1 MLAVVGLRMPP
12 APGWDDRPPGVQDL
26 SQQVKAEMV
35 SLLPRLR
42 RFAYGLTGSLDEG
55 DDLTQAACE
64 KALRSLVQF
73 TAGTRL
79 DSWMYRIAQN
89 LWIDR
94 RRSQQV
100 LREQSMD
107 PADLETMATA
117 DAAREMER
125 RLDLADVRR
134 EVALL
139 PEDQRAVLLLVSVEG
154 FGYRQAAEILEIP
167 IGTVMS
173 RLARA
178 RLALGRALSDRKEL
192 PETARKQP

>member
-1 MLAVVGLRMPP
+1 MPS
-12 APGWDDRPPGVQDL
+12 ALVWSDRHSGDPDL
-26 SQQVKAEMV
+26 NQQVKAEMV

-64 KALRSLVQF
+64 KALRSLEQF

-94 RRSQQV
+94 RRSQQTQ
-100 LREQSMD
+100 REQSVE
-107 PADLETMATA
+107 PADLEGLAIV
-117 DAAREMER
+117 DAVREMDR

-154 FGYRQAAEILEIP
+154 CGYRQAAEILEIP

-178 RLALGRALSDRKEL
+178 RLALGRALTERKEL
-192 PETARKQP
+192 PATARTKP

>member
-1 MLAVVGLRMPP
+1 MPS
-12 APGWDDRPPGVQDL
+12 ALERVDRPGRWYL

-64 KALRSLVQF
+64 KALRSLAQY
-73 TAGTRL
+73 TPGTRL
-79 DSWMYRIAQN
+79 DSWMFRIAQN

-94 RRSQQV
+94 HRRRRAQ
-100 LREQSMD
+100 RELSVE
-107 PADLETMATA
+107 PADLEALA
-117 DAAREMER
+117 AGDAAREMEQ

-139 PEDQRAVLLLVSVEG
+139 PEDQRAVLLLV
-154 FGYRQAAEILEIP
+154 
-167 IGTVMS
+167 
-173 RLARA
+173 
-178 RLALGRALSDRKEL
+178 
-192 PETARKQP
+192 

>member
-1 MLAVVGLRMPP
+1 
-12 APGWDDRPPGVQDL
+12 
-26 SQQVKAEMV
+26 
-35 SLLPRLR
+35 LR
-42 RFAYGLTGSLDEG
+42 RFAYGLTGSLDDG

-64 KALRSLVQF
+64 KALRSLEQF
-73 TAGTRL
+73 TPGTRL

-94 RRSQQV
+94 RRSQQAQ
-100 LREQSMD
+100 REQSVE
-107 PADLETMATA
+107 PADLEGLATA
-117 DAAREMER
+117 DAAQEMDR

-154 FGYRQAAEILEIP
+154 CGYRQAAEILEIP

-178 RLALGRALSDRKEL
+178 RLALGRALMGTRKEL
-192 PETARKQP
+192 PETARTKP

>member
-1 MLAVVGLRMPP
+1 
-12 APGWDDRPPGVQDL
+12 L

-94 RRSQQV
+94 RRSQQAQ
-100 LREQSMD
+100 RELIVE
-107 PADLETMATA
+107 PADLESLATA
-117 DAAREMER
+117 DGVREMDR

-178 RLALGRALSDRKEL
+178 RLALGRALTDRNEL
-192 PETARKQP
+192 PETARTKP

>member
-1 MLAVVGLRMPP
+1 M
-12 APGWDDRPPGVQDL
+12 
-26 SQQVKAEMV
+26 SQQVKADMV

-64 KALRSLVQF
+64 KALRSLEQF

-94 RRSQQV
+94 RRSQQTQ
-100 LREQSMD
+100 REQSVE
-107 PADLETMATA
+107 PADLEGLAIV
-117 DAAREMER
+117 DAVREMDR

-154 FGYRQAAEILEIP
+154 CGYRQAAEILEIP

-178 RLALGRALSDRKEL
+178 RLALGRALTERKEL
-192 PETARKQP
+192 PATARTKP

>member
-1 MLAVVGLRMPP
+1 
-12 APGWDDRPPGVQDL
+12 
-26 SQQVKAEMV
+26 MV

-42 RFAYGLTGSLDEG
+42 RFAYGLTGSLDDG

-64 KALRSLVQF
+64 KALRSLDQF
-73 TAGTRL
+73 TPGTRL

-94 RRSQQV
+94 RRSQQAQ
-100 LREQSMD
+100 REQSVD
-107 PADLETMATA
+107 PADMEHLAIA
-117 DAAREMER
+117 DAAREMDR

-134 EVALL
+134 KVTLL

-178 RLALGRALSDRKEL
+178 RLALGRAPAGAPTEL
-192 PETARKQP
+192 PDTARTKP

>member
-1 MLAVVGLRMPP
+1 MPL
-12 APGWDDRPPGVQDL
+12 APGRADRPPGDQHL

-64 KALRSLVQF
+64 KALRSLAQF
-73 TAGTRL
+73 TPGTRL

-100 LREQSMD
+100 LREQSVD
-107 PADLETMATA
+107 PADLEGLATV
-117 DAAREMER
+117 DSAREMDR

-178 RLALGRALSDRKEL
+178 RLALGRALAGATKEL
-192 PETARKQP
+192 PETARTKP

>member
-1 MLAVVGLRMPP
+1 LN
-12 APGWDDRPPGVQDL
+12 
-26 SQQVKAEMV
+26 QQVKAEMV
-35 SLLPRLR
+35 GLLPRLR
-42 RFAYGLTGSLDEG
+42 RFAYGLTGSLDDG

-64 KALRSLVQF
+64 KALRSLEQF
-73 TAGTRL
+73 TPGTRL

-94 RRSQQV
+94 RRSQQAQ
-100 LREQSMD
+100 REQSMA
-107 PADLETMATA
+107 PADMESLATA
-117 DAAREMER
+117 DAAREMDR

-139 PEDQRAVLLLVSVEG
+139 PDDQRAVLLLVSVEG
-154 FGYRQAAEILEIP
+154 CGYRQAAEILEIP

-178 RLALGRALSDRKEL
+178 RLALGRALTEQKEL

>member
-1 MLAVVGLRMPP
+1 M
-12 APGWDDRPPGVQDL
+12 

-42 RFAYGLTGSLDEG
+42 RFAYGLTGSLEEG

-64 KALRSLVQF
+64 KALRSLTQF
-73 TAGTRL
+73 TPGTRL

-100 LREQSMD
+100 LREQGMD
-107 PADLETMATA
+107 PADLETLATA

>member
-1 MLAVVGLRMPP
+1 M
-12 APGWDDRPPGVQDL
+12 

-42 RFAYGLTGSLDEG
+42 RFAYGLTGSLEDG
-55 DDLTQAACE
+55 DDLAQAACE
-64 KALRSLVQF
+64 KALRSLDQF
-73 TAGTRL
+73 TPGTRL

-94 RRSQQV
+94 RRSQQAQ
-100 LREQSMD
+100 REQSVA
-107 PADLETMATA
+107 PADMEHLAVA
-117 DAAREMER
+117 DAAREMDR

-178 RLALGRALSDRKEL
+178 RLALGRALAGGTTEL
-192 PETARKQP
+192 PDTARTKP

>member
-1 MLAVVGLRMPP
+1 MPP
-12 APGWDDRPPGVQDL
+12 AQDRADRASGERDL

-35 SLLPRLR
+35 RLLPRLR

-64 KALRSLVQF
+64 KALRSLAQF

-100 LREQSMD
+100 QRELSVE
-107 PADLETMATA
+107 PADMEALATA
-117 DAAREMER
+117 DGVREMDR

-178 RLALGRALSDRKEL
+178 RLALGRALTDRNEL
-192 PETARKQP
+192 PATARTKP

>member
-1 MLAVVGLRMPP
+1 
-12 APGWDDRPPGVQDL
+12 
-26 SQQVKAEMV
+26 V

-42 RFAYGLTGSLDEG
+42 RFAYGLTGSLDDG

-64 KALRSLVQF
+64 KALRSLDQF
-73 TAGTRL
+73 TPGTRL

-94 RRSQQV
+94 RRSQQAQ
-100 LREQSMD
+100 REQSVD
-107 PADLETMATA
+107 PADMEHLAIA
-117 DAAREMER
+117 DAAREMDR

-134 EVALL
+134 KVTLL

-178 RLALGRALSDRKEL
+178 RLALGRALAGGTTEQPD
-192 PETARKQP
+192 TARTKP

>member
-1 MLAVVGLRMPP
+1 
-12 APGWDDRPPGVQDL
+12 L

-64 KALRSLVQF
+64 KALRSLAQF
-73 TAGTRL
+73 TPGTRL

-100 LREQSMD
+100 QREQSVE
-107 PADLETMATA
+107 PADLENLATV

-154 FGYRQAAEILEIP
+154 CGYRQAAEILEIP

-178 RLALGRALSDRKEL
+178 RLALGRALTGTTKEL
-192 PETARKQP
+192 PETARTKP

>member
-1 MLAVVGLRMPP
+1 MPL
-12 APGWDDRPPGVQDL
+12 APGRPGRSSGDQDL

-64 KALRSLVQF
+64 KALRSLAQF
-73 TAGTRL
+73 TPGTRL

-100 LREQSMD
+100 QREQSVE
-107 PADLETMATA
+107 PADLEGLAIG
-117 DAAREMER
+117 DAAREMDR

-154 FGYRQAAEILEIP
+154 CGYRQAAEILEIP

-178 RLALGRALSDRKEL
+178 RLALGKALTGTRKEL
-192 PETARKQP
+192 PETARTKP

>member
-1 MLAVVGLRMPP
+1 M
-12 APGWDDRPPGVQDL
+12 

-42 RFAYGLTGSLDEG
+42 RFAYGLTGSLDDG

-64 KALRSLVQF
+64 KALRSLDRF
-73 TAGTRL
+73 TPGTRL

-94 RRSQQV
+94 RRSQQAQ
-100 LREQSMD
+100 REQSLA
-107 PADLETMATA
+107 PADMEALAVA
-117 DAAREMER
+117 DAAREMDR

-139 PEDQRAVLLLVSVEG
+139 SDDQRAVLLLVSVEG
-154 FGYRQAAEILEIP
+154 CGYRQAAEILEIP

-178 RLALGRALSDRKEL
+178 RLALGRALGERKER
-192 PETARKQP
+192 PETARTNP

>member
-1 MLAVVGLRMPP
+1 MPP
-12 APGWDDRPPGVQDL
+12 ALGRADRPSGERYL

-64 KALRSLVQF
+64 KALRSLAQF

-94 RRSQQV
+94 RRSRQV
-100 LREQSMD
+100 QREQIVA
-107 PADLETMATA
+107 PADMEYLATA
-117 DAAREMER
+117 DAAREMDH

-154 FGYRQAAEILEIP
+154 FGYRQAADILEIP

-178 RLALGRALSDRKEL
+178 RLTLGRALTGGTTEL
-192 PETARKQP
+192 PETARTQP

>member
-1 MLAVVGLRMPP
+1 
-12 APGWDDRPPGVQDL
+12 L

-35 SLLPRLR
+35 TLLPRLR
-42 RFAYGLTGSLDEG
+42 RFAYGLTGSLDDG

-64 KALRSLVQF
+64 KALRSLEQF
-73 TAGTRL
+73 TPGTRL

-94 RRSQQV
+94 RRSQQAQ
-100 LREQSMD
+100 REQSVE
-107 PADLETMATA
+107 PADLEGLATA
-117 DAAREMER
+117 DAAQEMDR

-154 FGYRQAAEILEIP
+154 CGYRQAAEILEIP

-178 RLALGRALSDRKEL
+178 RLALGRALTGTRKEL
-192 PETARKQP
+192 PETARTKP

>member
-1 MLAVVGLRMPP
+1 MPP
-12 APGWDDRPPGVQDL
+12 AQDRADRASGERDL

-35 SLLPRLR
+35 RLLPRLR

-64 KALRSLVQF
+64 KALRSLAQF

-100 LREQSMD
+100 QRELSVE
-107 PADLETMATA
+107 PADMEALATA
-117 DAAREMER
+117 DGVREMDR

-178 RLALGRALSDRKEL
+178 RLALGRALTDRNEL
-192 PETARKQP
+192 PETARTKP

>member
-1 MLAVVGLRMPP
+1 MPS
-12 APGWDDRPPGVQDL
+12 ALVWADRPSGDPDL

-55 DDLTQAACE
+55 DDLTQSACE
-64 KALRSLVQF
+64 KALRSLEQF

-94 RRSQQV
+94 RRSQQAQ
-100 LREQSMD
+100 REQSVE
-107 PADLETMATA
+107 PADMEYLATA
-117 DAAREMER
+117 DAAREMAR

-139 PEDQRAVLLLVSVEG
+139 PDDQRAVLLLVSVEG
-154 FGYRQAAEILEIP
+154 CGYRQAAEILEIP

-178 RLALGRALSDRKEL
+178 RLALGRALTERKEL
-192 PETARKQP
+192 PETARTKP

>member
-1 MLAVVGLRMPP
+1 M
-12 APGWDDRPPGVQDL
+12 

-64 KALRSLVQF
+64 KALRSLAQF
-73 TAGTRL
+73 TPGTRL

-94 RRSQQV
+94 RRSQRAQ
-100 LREQSMD
+100 RELSVE
-107 PADLETMATA
+107 PADMEALATA
-117 DAAREMER
+117 DAAREMEQ

-134 EVALL
+134 EVARL

-154 FGYRQAAEILEIP
+154 CGYRQAAEILDIP

-178 RLALGRALSDRKEL
+178 RLALGRVLSVRKEL
-192 PETARKQP
+192 PETARTQP